1 MICHLAVIH
10 GELRNVMEKDERLT
24 KEFIKNVFYDVDL
37 KKLEES
43 GADIPS
49 PQKSPEKPTQVE
61 KIKETNVS
69 PKAGVG
75 VNGYKPGPK
84 SKTRPGPKSRTK
96 PWDTPVAEK
105 EIVKEPSSNDDSD
118 EVDDPDEIP
127 EISSDESDLEE
138 SRTQDKINKQSSASK
153 NSSVTKSKTILIITF
168 VKKNNFETNFV

>member
-1 MICHLAVIH
+1 M
-10 GELRNVMEKDERLT
+10 
-24 KEFIKNVFYDVDL
+24 
-37 KKLEES
+37 
-43 GADIPS
+43 
-49 PQKSPEKPTQVE
+49 
-61 KIKETNVS
+61 VS
-69 PKAGVG
+69 PKAGAG

-138 SRTQDKINKQSSASK
+138 SRTQDKINKQSPAGSASK
-153 NSSVTKSKTILIITF
+153 NNSMTKSKTIFSYKIC
-168 VKKNNFETNFV
+168 

>member
-1 MICHLAVIH
+1 MTNASALSDKKPYLAN
-10 GELRNVMEKDERLT
+10 LYQRSSRTRKNEK
-24 KEFIKNVFYDVDL
+24 
-37 KKLEES
+37 KKPLINHFDPPKT
-43 GADIPS
+43 GA
-49 PQKSPEKPTQVE
+49 K
-61 KIKETNVS
+61 
-69 PKAGVG
+69 